1 MLDKEGGKLDAS
13 QAALV
18 SIDGTG
24 AIRALVGGRD
34 YATSQFNRA
43 VKAKRQP
50 GSSFKPF
57 VYAAALEKGLTPF
70 SVFNDAPIRIGDWT
84 PENYEKKY
92 NGEVTLA
99 TALCKSLNTVAAQLV
114 MYDGPDQVIKL
125 AHRLGIESELQPN
138 ASIALGTS
146 EVSLMELTA
155 SYAAFMNGGYKAT
168 PHVIRRVTTADGKVL
183 YENTYD
189 SPPRVLSEQIAAE
202 MNAMMMGVIE
212 SGTGKSAKI
221 PGWQAAGKTG
231 TTQNSRDA
239 LFVGFTSN
247 LTTGVW
253 FGNDDGKPMR
263 KVTGGGLPAKA
274 WKEFMIAAHKGLSP
288 APLFGN
294 GQLIGDPNG
303 QPMAQAAP
311 DGGQPVTA
319 EAPPPT
325 TIGGIISGVFGGNEN
340 ANRYPQRPSGSK
352 LRRQETV
359 RFRLPTLPKATVPA
373 MEMLCRPA
381 MSGRRRRPLRCSRGA
396 RRCSI

>member
-1 MLDKEGGKLDAS
+1 
-13 QAALV
+13 
-18 SIDGTG
+18 
-24 AIRALVGGRD
+24 
-34 YATSQFNRA
+34 
-43 VKAKRQP
+43 
-50 GSSFKPF
+50 
-57 VYAAALEKGLTPF
+57 
-70 SVFNDAPIRIGDWT
+70 

-99 TALCKSLNTVAAQLV
+99 TALSKSLNTVAAQLV

-202 MNAMMMGVIE
+202 MDAMMMGVIDN
-212 SGTGKSAKI
+212 GTGKSAKI

-253 FGNDDGKPMR
+253 FGNDDGKPMK

-294 GQLIGDPNG
+294 GQLIGDPDG
-303 QPMAQAAP
+303 QPMAQTAP

-340 ANRYPQRPSGSK
+340 ANRYPQAPVRQQTAPSGNGPVPPADIAEGDGSGYGNVVPPGDVGTPQTTSSVQP
-352 LRRQETV
+352 RRT
-359 RFRLPTLPKATVPA
+359 TLLDLI
-373 MEMLCRPA
+373 M
-381 MSGRRRRPLRCSRGA
+381 GQ
-396 RRCSI
+396 

>member
-1 MLDKEGGKLDAS
+1 
-13 QAALV
+13 
-18 SIDGTG
+18 
-24 AIRALVGGRD
+24 
-34 YATSQFNRA
+34 
-43 VKAKRQP
+43 
-50 GSSFKPF
+50 
-57 VYAAALEKGLTPF
+57 
-70 SVFNDAPIRIGDWT
+70 
-84 PENYEKKY
+84 
-92 NGEVTLA
+92 
-99 TALCKSLNTVAAQLV
+99 VAAQLV

-168 PHVIRRVTTADGKVL
+168 PHVIRRVTTAEGKVL

-189 SPPRVLSEQIAAE
+189 SPPRVLSEQIAAQ
-202 MNAMMMGVIE
+202 MDTMMMGVIE

-253 FGNDDGKPMR
+253 FGNDDGKPMK

-294 GQLIGDPNG
+294 GQLIADPNNG
-303 QPMAQAAP
+303 QPMAQTAP
-311 DGGQPVTA
+311 GDGQLGSGQPMTA
-319 EAPPPT
+319 EAPPS
-325 TIGGIISGVFGGNEN
+325 TIGGIISGVFGGNDN
-340 ANRYPQRPSGSK
+340 ANRYPQAPARQQGASSGNGGPVPPADIAEGGGANYEGMVPPGDVGGAQTTSSVQP
-352 LRRQETV
+352 RRT
-359 RFRLPTLPKATVPA
+359 TLLDLI
-373 MEMLCRPA
+373 M
-381 MSGRRRRPLRCSRGA
+381 GQ
-396 RRCSI
+396 